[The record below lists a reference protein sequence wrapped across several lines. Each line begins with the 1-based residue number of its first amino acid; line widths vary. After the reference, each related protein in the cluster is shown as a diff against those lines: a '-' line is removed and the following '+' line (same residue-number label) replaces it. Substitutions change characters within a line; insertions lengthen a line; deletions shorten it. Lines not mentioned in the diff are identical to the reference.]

1 MTYTPDSEE
10 VKNAKL
16 ISVPEEV
23 FVKNVIVENG
33 GKYYDCWRKKM
44 YEVETDVGVYISAQ
58 GQPYDQNNVG
68 GGPVIWSDYV
78 GKRVNVITEPSKW
91 APVVKFLWIK
101 YVW

>member
-1 MTYTPDSEE
+1 MI
-10 VKNAKL
+10 VGAK
-16 ISVPEEV
+16 
-23 FVKNVIVENG
+23 
-33 GKYYDCWRKKM
+33 KK

-91 APVVKFLWIK
+91 APVVNFLWIK